1 MDVKSRI
8 LGSILGAAVG
18 DAMGAVT
25 ETKTP
30 EMIRARFGGYV
41 EDLLPGPEDT
51 FVKDCPA
58 GAVTDDFS
66 LAYYTAQELAGCR
79 GSVTRELSEKALLTW
94 ASHPEYF
101 CFAGPTTQA
110 SVKRIQGFEV
120 DPGLSFM
127 ACDNH
132 KATNGSAMKIFAV
145 GLINPGDIEKAVR
158 DTATVCLPTHSTNAS
173 ISGASAISAAVAAA
187 VTGASLNDVLGAGL
201 RGARMGYELGTL
213 LGDPTS
219 VASVEKRMELAIR
232 MGSQGK
238 SWEEAML
245 ELGEIIGSGIAV
257 NEAVP
262 CVFGILAATNG
273 DTMAGIRMGVNIG
286 NDTDTV
292 ATMVGAIAGA
302 MHGAESM
309 PKRYLEIIER
319 INEMELAALANRI
332 YEAYYR

>member
-1 MDVKSRI
+1 MDDQSRI

-51 FVKDCPA
+51 FVKGCPA
-58 GAVTDDFS
+58 GSITDDFS
-66 LAYYTAQELAGCR
+66 LAYYTALELADCR
-79 GSVTRELSEKALLTW
+79 GVVTRELAEKAVLTW
-94 ASHPEYF
+94 AGHPEF
-101 CFAGPTTQA
+101 FRFAGPTTQA
-110 SVKRIQGFEV
+110 SVKKIQGFEV
-120 DPGLSFM
+120 DPGLNFM

-158 DTATVCLPTHSTNAS
+158 DTVTVCLPTHSTNAS

-187 VTGASLNDVLGAGL
+187 VTGASLSDVLDAGL
-201 RGARMGYELGTL
+201 RGARLGYELGTQA
-213 LGDPTS
+213 GDPTS

-245 ELGEIIGSGIAV
+245 ELGAIIGSGIAV

-262 CVFGILAATNG
+262 CVFGILAATNA
-273 DTMAGIRMGVNIG
+273 DTMSGIRMGVNIG

-302 MHGAESM
+302 MHGVDSM
-309 PKRYLEIIER
+309 PERYLKTIEQV
-319 INEMELAALANRI
+319 NQMDLSALADRI